1 MKRNKAFK
9 FRLYPTHK
17 QEVFFNK
24 TFGCCRFVYNK
35 MLAERKE
42 SYESTGK

>member
-17 QEVFFNK
+17 QEVFLIKLLVVVVLFIIR
-24 TFGCCRFVYNK
+24 C
-35 MLAERKE
+35 
-42 SYESTGK
+42 